1 MGCAGAAVTSGSAR
15 RPQVAEGP
23 RLQVSPGAG
32 GWGEVGVARE
42 GAGTGRGGSEPGHAK
57 APALSNYSHAF
68 ASNKTASRKQGCLFN
83 CNQICRL
90 RSAPPSPAQEPR
102 AGRREEAQ
110 SRADPLHNG
119 GRAGH
124 WAWPHRASRSPGSIS
139 SAGGPASSARD
150 GGAGGAE
157 GEAWAR
163 TPSHTHADVP
173 RFAWFLLLRGRGST
187 VLRSHRRAGVGG
199 ARVRGAPTSGS
210 GTGRAAG

>member
-1 MGCAGAAVTSGSAR
+1 MLNLRNLQKNPGGFNFGGKR
-15 RPQVAEGP
+15 RNMTLHSETLRSPLAESCL
-23 RLQVSPGAG
+23 RRAAG
-32 GWGEVGVARE
+32 GGLCWGCCDLW
-42 GAGTGRGGSEPGHAK
+42 
-57 APALSNYSHAF
+57 LSNYSHAF

-102 AGRREEAQ
+102 AARREEAQ